1 MVDFQNN
8 GRSMNNKRCP
18 KLPVKINRGGKNEN
32 DSILPLQSYNLSR
45 PFPLVFYRDRHSTPM
60 TAYYYTAVHSTLRNL
75 FRRGS
80 WIISTNLRG
89 FAWTRFLSS
98 SKCSLQCKTA
108 SILTSQGPWVRV
120 WNLERPLLSW
130 NLLSKV
136 ILVDSAQNLIMEIK
150 WKRDNGINSIT
161 SYQYSFKLLAF
172 KSVLIQRDHFLCLR
186 KPSSQFLISYLCFKV
201 TLQIFCSYK
210 LDFNQNI
217 WKYEMNVN
225 MSSWRIPSWP
235 FVCKWHSWS
244 SS

>member
-1 MVDFQNN
+1 MTVYYHCSLIIF
-8 GRSMNNKRCP
+8 
-18 KLPVKINRGGKNEN
+18 PV
-32 DSILPLQSYNLSR
+32 LSLS
-45 PFPLVFYRDRHSTPM
+45 FSTEQA
-60 TAYYYTAVHSTLRNL
+60 TAHQRQHITTAVHSTLRNL

-98 SKCSLQCKTA
+98 SKCSLQWQNYFHLDFSRALSPSVKLRTA
-108 SILTSQGPWVRV
+108 TSELKLALKSHSRGFSSESYIGNQMKARQWDQQH
-120 WNLERPLLSW
+120 N
-130 NLLSKV
+130 
-136 ILVDSAQNLIMEIK
+136 Q
-150 WKRDNGINSIT
+150 
-161 SYQYSFKLLAF
+161 YQYSFKLLAF

-186 KPSSQFLISYLCFKV
+186 KPSSQFLIPYLCFKV
-201 TLQIFCSYK
+201 TWQIFCSYK

>member
-1 MVDFQNN
+1 MF
-8 GRSMNNKRCP
+8 
-18 KLPVKINRGGKNEN
+18 
-32 DSILPLQSYNLSR
+32 
-45 PFPLVFYRDRHSTPM
+45 
-60 TAYYYTAVHSTLRNL
+60 TAV
-75 FRRGS
+75 
-80 WIISTNLRG
+80 
-89 FAWTRFLSS
+89 
-98 SKCSLQCKTA
+98 QCKTA

-136 ILVDSAQNLIMEIK
+136 ILGDSAQNLIMEIK
-150 WKRDNGINSIT
+150 WKRDNGINSMI
-161 SYQYSFKLLAF
+161 SYQYSSKLLAF
-172 KSVLIQRDHFLCLR
+172 KSVLIHREHFLCLR
-186 KPSSQFLISYLCFKV
+186 KPSSQFLIPYLCFKV
-201 TLQIFCSYK
+201 TWQIFCSYK